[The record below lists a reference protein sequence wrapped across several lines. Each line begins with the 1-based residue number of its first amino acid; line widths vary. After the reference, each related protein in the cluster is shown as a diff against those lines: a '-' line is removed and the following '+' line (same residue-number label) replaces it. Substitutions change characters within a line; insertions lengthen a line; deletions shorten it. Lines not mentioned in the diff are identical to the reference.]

1 MKMKY
6 VVIPSNRQMI
16 YDLIDKVDGY
26 ILGIDNYS
34 VNLPYYFNL
43 EEIIE
48 ITKYLNKNNKEVFID
63 INKNIHNEELPELK
77 KILLELNN
85 FNVKVMYYDISIVN
99 LKNKLNLKYDLVWAQ
114 EHLTTNS
121 HTINFWNTYGASYT
135 LLSNELT
142 KNEINNIKENTSSKL
157 MYTVFG
163 YIPIFT
169 SKIHLV
175 DNYLNTF
182 DLKKNN
188 NDFKLYKEGKFYKI
202 IDDKLGTTLYNAS
215 IINAIGVLDELKID
229 YAILNSA
236 FIETDKFYKVIDML
250 LNKTKL
256 DTYNMIN
263 EFIESDTAFLFK
275 EAVYKVK

>member
-1 MKMKY
+1 MKY
-6 VVIPSNRQMI
+6 IVIPSNKQMI
-16 YDLIDKVDGY
+16 YDLLDKVDGY

-48 ITKYLNKNNKEVFID
+48 ITKYLNKNNKEVFIN
-63 INKNIHNEELPELK
+63 INKNIHNDELSELK

-99 LKNKLNLKYDLVWAQ
+99 LKNKLKLTYDLVWAQ

-135 LLSNELT
+135 N
-142 KNEINNIKENTSSKL
+142 SKL

-169 SKIHLV
+169 SKRHLV

-182 DLKKNN
+182 DLKKKS
-188 NDFKLYKEGKFYKI
+188 NDFKLHKEGKFYKI

-215 IINAIGVLDELKID
+215 VINAIAVLDDLKID

-236 FIETDKFYKVIDML
+236 FIETTKFYKIIEML
-250 LNKTKL
+250 LNNKKI